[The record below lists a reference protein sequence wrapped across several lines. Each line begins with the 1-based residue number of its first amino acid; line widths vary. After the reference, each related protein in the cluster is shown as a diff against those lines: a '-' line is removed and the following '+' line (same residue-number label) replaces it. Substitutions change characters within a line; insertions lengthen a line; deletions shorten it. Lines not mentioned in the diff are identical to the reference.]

1 MTHYFIAYGYILS
14 SIVVM
19 SGIKIQS
26 KTCPKEAMSVYLH
39 LFGTIWSMG
48 GSGIRRQ
55 PLQFSITGVAEI
67 QTWNPL
73 RNGSNPLACYVRDGN
88 PVTSVTVILAPIK
101 GIILYGLCYCISRT
115 INQEKHKWEGWNIL
129 SHGEKRTILQFS

>member
-14 SIVVM
+14 SIVVR

-26 KTCPKEAMSVYLH
+26 KTCPKEAMSVYFH

-67 QTWNPL
+67 QTGNPL
-73 RNGSNPLACYVRDGN
+73 RNGRNPLACYVRYGN

-115 INQEKHKWEGWNIL
+115 INQEKHKWEG
-129 SHGEKRTILQFS
+129 